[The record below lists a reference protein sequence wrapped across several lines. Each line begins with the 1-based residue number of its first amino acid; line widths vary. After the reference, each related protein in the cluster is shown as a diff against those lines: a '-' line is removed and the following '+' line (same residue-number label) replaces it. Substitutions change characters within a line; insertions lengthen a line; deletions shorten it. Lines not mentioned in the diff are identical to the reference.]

1 MPCCNVS
8 LQHTDRQARLSSHLQ
23 GRVHAVA
30 DSVCLQRVSG
40 CCEGPLPKAINKRR
54 ATRALRIFERGQEH
68 HCSPPLA
75 IQLSSFLAV
84 GGHSRLGAER
94 QGHARLA
101 CAACRWYVEMR
112 QAAGRALSHDHSAVS
127 TSLGSRSSPS
137 TVELLRCIHENLTVG
152 LCPFTSGTLS
162 MHKRCLECPPCLHV
176 QRAKGSRSL
185 FIAFLIE
192 TQPWK

>member
-8 LQHTDRQARLSSHLQ
+8 LQHTERQACLSSHLQ

-30 DSVCLQRVSG
+30 DSVCLQRVSQ
-40 CCEGPLPKAINKRR
+40 CREGPLPKAINKRR
-54 ATRALRIFERGQEH
+54 APRALGIFERGQEH
-68 HCSPPLA
+68 HCGTPLA

-84 GGHSRLGAER
+84 GGHSCLSAER

-101 CAACRWYVEMR
+101 CAACRWYVTMR
-112 QAAGRALSHDHSAVS
+112 EAAGRALSHDHSAVS
-127 TSLGSRSSPS
+127 TSRGSRSSPS
-137 TVELLRCIHENLTVG
+137 TVELLRCIHEKLTDG
-152 LCPFTSGTLS
+152 RCPFTSGTLS
-162 MHKRCLECPPCLHV
+162 MHNRCLECPPCLH
-176 QRAKGSRSL
+176 AGI